1 MAQNADFVQVMRT
14 TAKGEEKEDDD
25 EADGDEAA
33 AKVKTTKK
41 QKKSKKQAALMQ
53 QEERATKSVSWEVW
67 IEYIKAGGGIWVGP
81 LVFLLLVLSQGANI
95 VTSLWLSYWTSN
107 KFGYSQ
113 GAYIGAY
120 AAFGFSQALFM
131 FFFSFAVSIFGTRAG
146 KVMLHRAIT
155 RVLRAPMSF
164 FDTTPLGRIT
174 NRFSKDIDVM
184 DNTITDSMRM
194 YFLTLAMIIS

>member
-1 MAQNADFVQVMRT
+1 MGWSIGVYVSVVIIART
-14 TAKGEEKEDDD
+14 YPANLL
-25 EADGDEAA
+25 
-33 AKVKTTKK
+33 
-41 QKKSKKQAALMQ
+41 S
-53 QEERATKSVSWEVW
+53 
-67 IEYIKAGGGIWVGP
+67 
-81 LVFLLLVLSQGANI
+81 LLVLSQGANI

-120 AAFGFSQALFM
+120 ASFGFSQALFM
-131 FFFSFAVSIFGTRAG
+131 FLFSWSVAVFGTRAG
-146 KVMLHRAIT
+146 KTMLHRAIT

-174 NRFSKDIDVM
+174 NRFSKDIDVL

-194 YFLTLAMIIS
+194 YFITLAMIIS